1 MPVGLNPKYEKSTT
15 REKLT
20 HGPAVFNNSGKI
32 ILESNNLGNLFRN
45 YKHKNTT
52 QIKQIL
58 NTINVRYLKNVQNMA
73 RQVKKAREYR
83 LSNGNIKHKYMH
95 DYWKWLTQV
104 IPVLTTGQAPS
115 IYKSPSPARTPL
127 KEIQKKSPKKAGK
140 MSHKERNIFKKLKA
154 KKKLNNWSSM
164 KTNIIMNTVPFEMM
178 F

>member
-1 MPVGLNPKYEKSTT
+1 MPVGLNPKFEKSTT

-32 ILESNNLGNLFRN
+32 ILESDNLGNLFRN
-45 YKHKNTT
+45 YKYKNTT
-52 QIKQIL
+52 KIKQVL
-58 NTINVRYLKNVQNMA
+58 NKINTQYLKDVQNMV
-73 RQVKKAREYR
+73 RQVKKAREYG
-83 LSNGNIKHKYMH
+83 LSNGNVKHRYMY

-115 IYKSPSPARTPL
+115 LYRPVRTPL
-127 KEIQKKSPKKAGK
+127 KEIQVKSPKKSGK
-140 MSHKERNIFKKLKA
+140 MSHKERNIYKKLKA
-154 KKKLNNWSSM
+154 KVPKNNWSSM